1 MTGPRPREDLAELV
15 GYHSPQVDVDVRL
28 NTNESP
34 YPPPAAFVEALAD
47 AARRLVY
54 HRYPDRDAAGL
65 RAALGRHLG
74 VEPESLFCANGSN
87 EVIQVLL
94 LAFGGAERTALLFT
108 PTYSM
113 HTKIAEATG
122 TRVASAPRDV
132 DFAVSPEEVVAACDR
147 HDPHVVFFCS
157 PNNPSGNLER
167 RDAIEAAAADSRRL
181 VVVDEAYGEFCADSA
196 LGVVS
201 ARTNVVVVRT
211 MSKAW
216 SMPALRLG
224 YMVAP
229 PQLVHSLGPAH
240 LPYHLNAFTQE
251 AGRIALR
258 FAHETE
264 SRVALINEERGHLYS
279 ELASC
284 SDVTVWPSAANFLL
298 FRPDAM
304 DASDVWAGL
313 VERGVLVR
321 NFSALAGTAGC
332 LRVTVGTPEENTR
345 FLDALTDVLAGGA

>member
-1 MTGPRPREDLAELV
+1 
-15 GYHSPQVDVDVRL
+15 
-28 NTNESP
+28 
-34 YPPPAAFVEALAD
+34 
-47 AARRLVY
+47 
-54 HRYPDRDAAGL
+54 
-65 RAALGRHLG
+65 
-74 VEPESLFCANGSN
+74 
-87 EVIQVLL
+87 
-94 LAFGGAERTALLFT
+94 
-108 PTYSM
+108 
-113 HTKIAEATG
+113 
-122 TRVASAPRDV
+122 
-132 DFAVSPEEVVAACDR
+132 
-147 HDPHVVFFCS
+147 
-157 PNNPSGNLER
+157 
-167 RDAIEAAAADSRRL
+167 
-181 VVVDEAYGEFCADSA
+181 
-196 LGVVS
+196 
-201 ARTNVVVVRT
+201 
-211 MSKAW
+211 
-216 SMPALRLG
+216 MPALRLG

-321 NFSALAGTAGC
+321 DFSALAGTAGC